1 MITPEEAV
9 AAARRELV
17 AAGIDPGERESEV
30 SQPGQYQVVFLLPE
44 GRLGGDWTVM
54 VDGDTGEATIK
65 EIQR

>member
-17 AAGIDPGERESEV
+17 AAGIDPGERESDV
-30 SQPGQYQVVFLLPE
+30 SQQGPYKVVFLLPE

-54 VDGDTGEATIK
+54 VDAESGEATIT